1 MNPCFNQLKKFLAQY
16 GYSDSDL
23 NQLISLCSVVS
34 FNKGDIIIHAG
45 VSQSQIYF
53 INSGLV
59 RNYIFTESAEIKTI
73 NFRMENMTA
82 TGYAHYNYNNELKS
96 IVNVECLESCQMVK
110 IPLAAVKF
118 MLDNCTIGEKV
129 GRHLAE
135 AHVMELANF
144 IIDRETKSLL
154 NRYYDLENIF
164 PGIHQ
169 RVPQHIIASYL
180 GTTAVHMSRIKNAK
194 TRR

>member
-1 MNPCFNQLKKFLAQY
+1 MNPCFSQFKNFLAQY
-16 GYSDSDL
+16 GYTDPDL
-23 NQLISLCSVVS
+23 NQLISMCSVVS

-45 VSQSQIYF
+45 VSQSQIFF
-53 INSGLV
+53 IYSGLV

-73 NFRMENMTA
+73 NFRMEKMTV

-96 IVNVECLESCQMVK
+96 IVNVECLEPCQMVK
-110 IPLAAVKF
+110 IPLTAVKF
-118 MLDNCTIGEKV
+118 MVDNCLIGNRV
-129 GRHLAE
+129 GRYLAE

-144 IIDRETKSLL
+144 IIDRDTKSLL
-154 NRYYDLENIF
+154 NRYYELENTF

-180 GTTAVHMSRIKNAK
+180 GTTAVHLSRIKNAK
-194 TRR
+194 VSR